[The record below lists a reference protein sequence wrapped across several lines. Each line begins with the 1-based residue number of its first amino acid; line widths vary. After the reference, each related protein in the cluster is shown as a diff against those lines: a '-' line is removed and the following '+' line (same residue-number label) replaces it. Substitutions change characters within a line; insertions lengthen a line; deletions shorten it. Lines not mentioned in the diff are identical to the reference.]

1 MCQSMC
7 LMDAACFELR
17 GEDDTPQSVCPAAD
31 ILKPIPEG
39 AARIPEETGWI
50 SPDDAAAPVADI
62 PEGAVPVPDV
72 PPPPLAGIPEGA
84 VPAVPEESAS
94 PGDPPASDGGAVPE
108 VSRESPSG
116 INNNRKKAMDNIRSG
131 STAGAT
137 VIMSVQ

>member
-50 SPDDAAAPVADI
+50 SPDDAAAPVA
-62 PEGAVPVPDV
+62 
-72 PPPPLAGIPEGA
+72 GIPEGA
-84 VPAVPEESAS
+84 VPALPEESAS
-94 PGDPPASDGGAVPE
+94 PDDPPASDGGAVPE